1 MCTRMYAMFY
11 MHIMRSN
18 EKQHDERNKKKHVK

>member
-18 EKQHDERNKKKHVK
+18 EKQRDEKKKKNM